1 MIGSFRKKTPNLPGS
16 YYNTYTL
23 LDYLNLLLHLCF
35 ELAIN
40 HDFLLA
46 THFRVEQFHSHVLR
60 INLES
65 PYELLLSPTDLKIK
79 D

>member
-1 MIGSFRKKTPNLPGS
+1 VALRVK
-16 YYNTYTL
+16 
-23 LDYLNLLLHLCF
+23 NLLLHFSF

-46 THFRVEQFHSHVLR
+46 AHLRVEKFNSHVLR
-60 INLES
+60 IDLES
-65 PYELLLSPTDLKIK
+65 PNELLLSPRDYKNE